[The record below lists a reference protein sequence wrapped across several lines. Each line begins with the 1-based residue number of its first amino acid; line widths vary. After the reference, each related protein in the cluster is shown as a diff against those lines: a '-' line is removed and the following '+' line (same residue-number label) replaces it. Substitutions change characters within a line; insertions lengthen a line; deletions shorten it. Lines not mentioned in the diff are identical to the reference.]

1 MPSTRAV
8 EIAVVTVPL
17 WRLDAKYF
25 DIFVAGYN
33 VSQFSTYPDSFVRET
48 TLKKVHNLAKA
59 LLVYM

>member
-1 MPSTRAV
+1 MPTTRAV
-8 EIAVVTVPL
+8 EIAVCDCSAL
-17 WRLDAKYF
+17 AFGCKILN
-25 DIFVAGYN
+25 IFVAGYN